1 MTMIESSSVWPEKQ
15 ATSIFNITLFELN
28 LAGGSMDE
36 RLRSASNDNLWFR
49 QWSLQVS
56 TIMHHAVEHETE
68 GQA

>member
-1 MTMIESSSVWPEKQ
+1 MVTRSRSVSKEK
-15 ATSIFNITLFELN
+15 AL
-28 LAGGSMDE
+28 
-36 RLRSASNDNLWFR
+36 FR